1 MLTALATVRNLLCHV
16 VGFIA
21 SWVDRNVGS
30 LQCGVIAV
38 WGHCSVGSLQSGS
51 DRKVAEV
58 KTLGKV
64 SDSANDARLVGN

>member
-1 MLTALATVRNLLCHV
+1 MWL
-16 VGFIA
+16 
-21 SWVDRNVGS
+21 GS
-30 LQCGVIAV
+30 LHRGLIAM

-64 SDSANDARLVGN
+64 SDSANDARLVEN